1 LTQTLHVRTRRG
13 LDLPVEGS
21 PRQEIGTAPPV
32 SQVGIVGRDYPGL
45 RLGPL
50 VEEGER
56 VVLGEP
62 VLRDRADPR
71 ITCTAPAAGVVV
83 AINRGERRSL
93 RSVVIRIDGEE
104 QREFDAYRSSDLDT
118 LDREL
123 VTRQL
128 CESGLWPSL
137 RRRPFNKVAVPGTAP
152 HAITVTAID
161 TNPLAA
167 DPAPIIA
174 ARKQDFLDGLRVISR
189 LTDGMVYVCIA
200 PGADVPAPVALH
212 MIVAEFEGPH
222 PAGLPGTHI
231 HMLAPAGVH
240 RTVWHV
246 GYQDVIA
253 VGSLFTTGRLPVERV
268 VALGGPMVKEP
279 RLLRTR
285 PGASLADLLRGELK
299 AGESRVVSG
308 SVLGGAAVTDWGA
321 YLGRYDNQVTVLRE
335 GREREFL
342 GWMLP
347 GTKKYSVT
355 NAYLSVLRRHL
366 PFSFT
371 TTQNGSPRAM
381 IPIGSYERVMP
392 LDILPTQLLRALLV
406 GDIESAMA
414 LGCMELAEEDLAL
427 CTFVCPSKY
436 NYGPLLRTMLDQIEK
451 EG

>member
-1 LTQTLHVRTRRG
+1 MTQTLHVRTRRG

-21 PRQEIGTAPPV
+21 PRQEIDAAPPV

-56 VVLGEP
+56 VALGEP

-71 ITCTAPAAGVVV
+71 ITCTAPAAGIVV
-83 AINRGERRSL
+83 AVNRGERRSL

-152 HAITVTAID
+152 FAIMVTAID

-167 DPAPIIA
+167 DPALIIA

-268 VALGGPMVKEP
+268 VALGGPMVKDP
-279 RLLRTR
+279 RLVRTR
-285 PGASLADLLRGELK
+285 PGASLADLLHGELK

-355 NAYLSVLRRHL
+355 NAYLSALRRHL

>member
-1 LTQTLHVRTRRG
+1 LAQRLQIKLRRG
-13 LDLPVEGS
+13 LDLPVAGP
-21 PRQEIGTAPPV
+21 PRQEICAAPPV

-45 RLGPL
+45 RFSPL
-50 VEEGER
+50 VEEGAH
-56 VVLGEP
+56 VALGEP

-93 RSVVIRIDGEE
+93 RSVVIRIDGDE
-104 QREFDAYRSSDLDT
+104 QHEFDAYRSGDLDT

-137 RRRPFNKVAVPGTAP
+137 RMRPYNKVAAPGKVPF
-152 HAITVTAID
+152 AITVTAID
-161 TNPLAA
+161 TNPLAT
-167 DPAPIIA
+167 DPMAVIA
-174 ARKQDFLDGLRVISR
+174 GRQQDFADGLRVISR
-189 LTDGMVYVCIA
+189 LTDGVVYVCTA
-200 PGADVPAPVALH
+200 PGVDVPAPKLPHFILAQ
-212 MIVAEFEGPH
+212 FEGPH

-231 HMLAPAGVH
+231 HMLCPAGAH
-240 RTVWHV
+240 RTVWHI

-253 VGSLFTTGRLPVERV
+253 IGSLFTTGRLTVERV
-268 VALGGPMVKEP
+268 VALGGPMVKDP
-279 RLLRTR
+279 RLVSTR
-285 PGASLADLLRGELK
+285 PGASLADLLRGELQ
-299 AGESRVVSG
+299 AGDSRVVSG
-308 SVLGGAAVTDWGA
+308 SLLGGSAVTDWGA

-342 GWMLP
+342 GWMAP
-347 GTKKYSVT
+347 GGDKYSIT
-355 NAYLSVLRRHL
+355 NAYLSALRRKL
-366 PFSFT
+366 PFRFT

-406 GDIESAMA
+406 GDIEEAMA
-414 LGCMELAEEDLAL
+414 LGCLELAEEDLAL
-427 CTFVCPSKY
+427 CTVVCPSKY
-436 NYGPLLRTMLDQIEK
+436 NYGPFLRTMLDQIEK